1 VCRSQQG
8 EIERIHPPPTNSKY
22 RLISFCEAGCANLGP
37 NVFAADKRLAMEIF
51 VGVELHAICPV
62 AFKDL

>member
-1 VCRSQQG
+1 
-8 EIERIHPPPTNSKY
+8 
-22 RLISFCEAGCANLGP
+22 LISFCEAGCANLGP